1 MTVPRRGREEKRKE
15 HKSAI
20 QENGVPGNVESTVRS
35 RLRASRVNKPLF
47 EVQGEQGKQR
57 KSTGTTERK
66 WKSEIVKEYKSARME
81 EGKRRVR
88 GRMWEDEEEEME
100 ADASK
105 GRGRSV
111 RKGVAA
117 GDRARGRVVC

>member
-1 MTVPRRGREEKRKE
+1 
-15 HKSAI
+15 
-20 QENGVPGNVESTVRS
+20 
-35 RLRASRVNKPLF
+35 
-47 EVQGEQGKQR
+47 
-57 KSTGTTERK
+57 
-66 WKSEIVKEYKSARME
+66 VKEYKSARME